1 LWVPGSRAQGRLA
14 SHFKTGSAKPIMRS
28 MKQFQSYPDLV
39 IHRQIQI
46 LNGLNGGKHHLAGPI
61 YPDFEAQGI
70 ARHWLGKEAVD
81 ECPPMP
87 APHQIDDL
95 AEDFLYGGCLTA
107 HFGHF
112 TSEFIHRI
120 LPAVREFPTLRVLFV
135 GTPGSTLKTLPG
147 FMHEVF
153 AYLGIQG
160 RVFILNKPTRVRTL
174 HVFAQQE
181 WLAGPPPSPDYLEA
195 LLERQHMCLPLTQRS
210 EQVLYVSRSKQ
221 AKGIAAE
228 LLLDDLFAAAG
239 ARIYYPEDHSL
250 VDQLSTYLSHRRL
263 LFSEGSA
270 LHSLQ
275 LLGRLDAEVTVL
287 CRRPT
292 TMGKD
297 FITPRVPSLS
307 YVQIGHRMVAWC
319 TPSGLRATWA
329 GLTFIHPQELAR
341 FCAANFPDW
350 PLRDRVN
357 ALRTAVRQLHEG
369 ELNSLMA
376 FLGRLTPLQRE
387 TQGKTLMDQL
397 VALRRFNAQEL
408 TACQHLLRPAPGV
421 TEGSSA

>member
-1 LWVPGSRAQGRLA
+1 
-14 SHFKTGSAKPIMRS
+14 MRS

-39 IHRQIQI
+39 IQRQIQI
-46 LNGLNGGKHHLAGPI
+46 LNGLNGGKHHCAGPI
-61 YPDFEAQGI
+61 YPDFESQGF

-87 APHQIDDL
+87 PRYQIDEL
-95 AEDFLYGGCLTA
+95 AEDFIYGGCITP

-112 TSEFIHRI
+112 TAEFIHRI

-135 GTPGSTLKTLPG
+135 GVKGATLNTLPG
-147 FMHEVF
+147 FMHEIF
-153 AYLGIQG
+153 DYLGIQG
-160 RVFILNKPTRVRTL
+160 RVFILKKPARVRML
-174 HVFAQQE
+174 HVFGQQE
-181 WLAGPPPSPDYLEA
+181 WLAGPAPSSDYLAA
-195 LLERQHMCLPLTQRS
+195 LLERQQVRIPTTQRS

-228 LLLDDLFAAAG
+228 HLLDDLFAAAG

-250 VDQLSTYLSHRRL
+250 EGQLSTYLSHRRL

-275 LLGRLDAEVTVL
+275 LLGRLDSEVTVL

-297 FITPRVPSLS
+297 FITPRVSSLS
-307 YVQIGHRMVAWC
+307 YVQVGHRMVAWF

-329 GLTFIHPQELAR
+329 GLTFIHPQELTR
-341 FCAANFPDW
+341 FCAAYFPDW
-350 PLRDRVN
+350 PLRERAE
-357 ALRTAVRQLHEG
+357 ALRKLVQQLHASEMT
-369 ELNSLMA
+369 SLTA
-376 FLGRLTPLQRE
+376 FLTRLTPLQRE
-387 TQGKTLMDQL
+387 TQAKTLMDQL
-397 VALRRFNAQEL
+397 AALKRFDAKELALCERLLHSVPAVAA
-408 TACQHLLRPAPGV
+408 
-421 TEGSSA
+421 EGMSA